1 VTRAPCASRR
11 RGSPPLWVWA
21 VVLVLSG
28 ATAHAAE
35 DDAPPSTD
43 ALPPTALLFESTA
56 RARKLV
62 GGTVEGQ
69 LGAAALE
76 LLRLVDE
83 GQLALARGDEP
94 HFDRIRSELRAQ
106 IRLLDALESRA
117 EAAER
122 VEQAARALAQAERE
136 WQVLQASEAAGAT
149 PTPPR
154 TAP

>member
-1 VTRAPCASRR
+1 
-11 RGSPPLWVWA
+11 
-21 VVLVLSG
+21 VVLVMSG
-28 ATAHAAE
+28 AVAHAAE

-43 ALPPTALLFESTA
+43 TLPEHALLFESTA

-83 GQLALARGDEP
+83 GQLALARDDKP
-94 HFDRIRSELRAQ
+94 HFERIRAELRAQ
-106 IRLLDALESRA
+106 GRLLDALESRA

-136 WQVLQASEAAGAT
+136 WQILQASEAPGAV
-149 PTPPR
+149 PSPPR
-154 TAP
+154 PGP